1 MGDGSEVSV
10 IRNDEKLSNCTDMSW
25 ETVRKVSVIRN
36 DEKLSNCTDMSW
48 RRFGK

>member
-1 MGDGSEVSV
+1 MGMVRKVSV

-36 DEKLSNCTDMSW
+36 DEIV
-48 RRFGK
+48 